1 MLELANLFCPILH
14 SHLDN
19 WMAFDVGLVWCF
31 EAGLL
36 FGLAKYECWTGGLL
50 LGDKEIR
57 CLVCWEKVD
66 MAP

>member
-1 MLELANLFCPILH
+1 
-14 SHLDN
+14 
-19 WMAFDVGLVWCF
+19 MAFDIGLVWCF